1 MTLQNI
7 PLNQAVTH
15 ITAHLAWSR
24 QPLTVSIESSSPA
37 PARGIHP
44 PAVPESSA
52 PVVSSSTAVTPNAD
66 HTRVLE
72 TLETIEMMVQEIAVA
87 RQQSLGEI
95 QQLTVRLAVKIARA
109 VMLQDLPEDTQ
120 RIERLT
126 EMAMGY
132 LSESAEATIRV
143 HPKIH
148 ASLEHEHS
156 GVLRRDSLR
165 FVADDT
171 VAIGDCRVE
180 GDAFTLFA
188 GVDDKLKQIE
198 KKLLEG
204 LSDAQIERRTSGT
217 SDRKLQRFPDRR
229 NLA

>member
-1 MTLQNI
+1 MTLHNFT
-7 PLNQAVTH
+7 LNQAVTH

-37 PARGIHP
+37 RSVQA

-52 PVVSSSTAVTPNAD
+52 PVASSSAAVTPNAD
-66 HTRVLE
+66 HTKVLE
-72 TLETIEMMVQEIAVA
+72 TLDTIEMLVQELAAA

-143 HPKIH
+143 HPEIH
-148 ASLEHEHS
+148 ARLEHEHS

-165 FVADDT
+165 FIADDT

-180 GDAFTLFA
+180 GDSFTLFA